1 MRKGWQWML
10 LAMIGPL
17 LISGCEPTQILD
29 ETTLITVM
37 GFDVLE
43 DNRIRATA
51 SAPVVSSLVSQK
63 EQVVSATDTTLNG
76 IMNKLDL
83 QLDRRPKLGQLRI
96 ALYSKEMAKK
106 GMIEFVGVMD
116 RVEVGLRPYLGIVD
130 GKSYDLVQ
138 ADYPTQGNIGLYLYY
153 TIYKNVRGEQ
163 LPSSTLHEF
172 MRDYYSEGN
181 DPYLP
186 FIERKGNDIN
196 IKGVALFKGGQYVDW
211 VKPEQ
216 AFYIKLVRDQFRA
229 GFFQLSIPTAG
240 LGIQDQRKSN
250 KQETSPIALETINS
264 KKNIKLVSQHPPTFD
279 VSVEI
284 KARLDEMGN
293 KPDLENTEIVKKI
306 EREVDRKMEKE
317 MRELVALLQKKG
329 VDPMGFGEHYR
340 SQTRSAHFEKEKWR
354 EMYKQAK
361 FRFHVKTQII
371 RLSITD

>member
-196 IKGVALFKGGQYVDW
+196 IKGVALFKGDQYVDW

-264 KKNIKLVSQHPPTFD
+264 KKNIKLVSQHPPPLTF
-279 VSVEI
+279 
-284 KARLDEMGN
+284 
-293 KPDLENTEIVKKI
+293 P
-306 EREVDRKMEKE
+306 
-317 MRELVALLQKKG
+317 
-329 VDPMGFGEHYR
+329 
-340 SQTRSAHFEKEKWR
+340 
-354 EMYKQAK
+354 
-361 FRFHVKTQII
+361 
-371 RLSITD
+371 